1 MSDKMFIAKTPAEIN
16 FVHLC
21 SLRGA
26 LRLEKIGMKRS
37 RGGSALSVAKKKY
50 GLKRNVSF
58 DDAIAV
64 VQADIDRHM
73 EARHG

>member
-1 MSDKMFIAKTPAEIN
+1 MSDKLLIAKTPTEIN
-16 FVHLC
+16 FWHLC

-26 LRLEKIGMKRS
+26 LRLEKIGMTRS
-37 RGGSALSVAKKKY
+37 RGGSALSIAKKKY

-73 EARHG
+73 AARRG